1 MRESLTEI
9 ARGICVNADATAKPV
24 KFYAIYDRYFGDFT
38 DRPIALLEL
47 GVHSG
52 ESLKVWASYFPLGNI
67 IGVDITE
74 SGADFSAYPNIVF
87 ERGDQADP
95 DRLKEILR
103 SHAPA
108 GLDIIIDD
116 ASHIGHNSAASY
128 ATLFPCLKP
137 GGLYVIEDWGTG
149 YFDDWPDGSHFQRFH
164 SEAVDGQIAK
174 RIPSHDFG
182 MVGFVKSL
190 VDQVAG
196 DNVKPL
202 HTAAPTRPDTMSF
215 MHFYK
220 EMVIIEKHRLPEQR
234 GGEPG
239 AS

>member
-1 MRESLTEI
+1 MRESLAEI
-9 ARGICVNADATAKPV
+9 ARRICVNADATAKPV
-24 KFYAIYDRYFGDFT
+24 KFYAIYDRYFADFS
-38 DRPIALLEL
+38 DRAITLLEL

-52 ESLKVWASYFPLGNI
+52 ESLKVWASYFPQGNI

-74 SGADFSAYPNIVF
+74 SAADFSAYPNIAF
-87 ERGDQADP
+87 EPGDQADP
-95 DRLKEILR
+95 DRLNEILL
-103 SHAPA
+103 SHAPV

-116 ASHIGHNSAASY
+116 ASHIGHKSAASY
-128 ATLFPCLKP
+128 ATLFPRLKP

-149 YFDDWPDGSHFQRFH
+149 YFDDWPDGGHFQGFD
-164 SEAVDGQIAK
+164 SEAVDGQIVK

-202 HTAAPTRPDTMSF
+202 HTAVPTRTDTMSF

-220 EMVIIEKHRLPEQR
+220 EMVIIRKQSLAAE
-234 GGEPG
+234 
-239 AS
+239 ASFS

>member
-1 MRESLTEI
+1 MRESLAQI
-9 ARGICVNADATAKPV
+9 ARRLGVNADATAKPV
-24 KFYAIYDRYFGDFT
+24 KFYAIYDRYFSEFSDQAT
-38 DRPIALLEL
+38 TLLEL

-52 ESLKVWASYFPLGNI
+52 ESLKVWASYFSRGKI

-95 DRLKEILR
+95 VRLKEILL
-103 SHAPA
+103 SHASA
-108 GLDIIIDD
+108 GLDIIVDD
-116 ASHIGHNSAASY
+116 ASHIGQNSAVSFEI
-128 ATLFPCLKP
+128 LFPCLKP

-149 YFDDWPDGSHFQRFH
+149 YFDDWPDGSHLQTFR

-174 RIPSHDFG
+174 RMPSHDFG

-196 DNVKPL
+196 DNIKPL
-202 HTAAPTRPDTMSF
+202 HTAAPTRSDTLSY

-220 EMVIIEKHRLPEQR
+220 EMVILEKHANS
-234 GGEPG
+234 EP
-239 AS
+239 